1 MTNRFVNP
9 IIKYTTSTL
18 KTMPGAQLYFTI
30 TGTSTPK
37 VVYQDFNGTIPHA
50 NPVVALS
57 DGHFPPI
64 FLDGTYRA
72 ELKYLGITQPGWPV
86 DSIGATNAPAPLD
99 DYNAAFS
106 YSVGQL
112 VTAPNGNRYESLQDN
127 NLNNEPSASPLY
139 WSQVFLSGN
148 VDTWQQLDIAARSG
162 AGPKADA
169 ESAIRYSLDLPTPTA
184 AAFVRGN
191 ADSTYVNRNYG
202 ETRQDLSIDNTNNTS
217 DANKPISTATQAAL
231 DLKAS
236 IAFVNGLDLFEL
248 SAAEIATS
256 VTPANF
262 YVPSN
267 IIGVVLQGRY
277 ASYADALLVANN
289 AGLPIVGTG
298 SGNVTTNVVLG
309 RGAMAANT
317 TGTFNIAIGR
327 SALAAGMAGDNNVA
341 IGYNALLSYIGATGS
356 AQGQN
361 TVVGSNSAYSVTTG
375 GNNSIFGN
383 NSFMEATTAS
393 YCTAVG
399 QGALAYHATNVSY
412 TVGVGYHALLRC
424 KAAGN
429 TAVGSVALG
438 SNGGADLTGI
448 ANTAMGYFALASL
461 TSGTTNTAMGY
472 EASLAATTASDCTA
486 VGHGALNANNASGL
500 TAVGKGALV
509 LNTSG
514 TGNTAVGR
522 SAMASNATGVENTAV
537 GENSL
542 LASTGNSSVAVG
554 KNSLQSLTNAANC
567 VGVGHSALANATGT
581 ANTSLGFETGLGITT
596 GASNTMI
603 GFRADSILASTNST
617 SLGNTASCIAS
628 NQITLGNASISSL
641 RCQVTSITAL
651 SDRRDKKEIEPL
663 DLGLDFI
670 NAVKVRKYIWDRRD
684 GSCTGVAEAGIIAQ
698 ELQDLQSEFNA
709 EWLNMVLE
717 VNPDR
722 LEASPHKMLFPLI
735 KAVQE
740 LSAKVDSL
748 QSEVNELR
756 NV

>member
-18 KTMPGAQLYFTI
+18 KTMPGAELYFTT
-30 TGTSTPK
+30 TGTSTPR
-37 VVYQDFNGTIPHA
+37 VTYQDFNGTIPHA
-50 NPVVALS
+50 HPVVALS

-72 ELKYLGITQPGWPV
+72 ELKYLGVTQPGWPV
-86 DSIGATNAPAPLD
+86 DNIGATNAPAPLD
-99 DYNAAFS
+99 DWNSAFS
-106 YSVGQL
+106 YSTGQL
-112 VTAPNGNRYESLQDN
+112 VTAANGNRYESLQDN
-127 NLNNEPSASPLY
+127 NLNNEPSATPLY
-139 WSQVFLSGN
+139 WSQIFLNGN

-169 ESAIRYSLDLPTPTA
+169 ESAIRYSLDMPEPTA

-191 ADSTYVNRNYG
+191 ADGSYVNRNYG

-236 IAFVNGLDLFEL
+236 INYVNTLDLFEL
-248 SAAEIATS
+248 SDAEIATS
-256 VTPANF
+256 VTPTNF
-262 YVPSN
+262 FIPSN
-267 IIGVVLQGRY
+267 IIGVVLQKRY
-277 ASYADALLVANN
+277 ATYADAVLVADN
-289 AGLPIVGTG
+289 AGLPIIGTG
-298 SGNVTTNVVLG
+298 AGNITTNVTFG

-317 TGTFNIAIGR
+317 TGSFNIAIGR
-327 SALAAGMAGDNNVA
+327 SALAAGMAGDNNIA
-341 IGYNALLSYIGATGS
+341 IGYNALTAYIGATGS
-356 AQGQN
+356 LQGQN
-361 TVVGSNSAYSVTTG
+361 TVVGSNSAYTVTTG
-375 GNNSIFGN
+375 GNNTVVGN
-383 NSFMEATTAS
+383 NAFMEATTAS
-393 YCTAVG
+393 YCTAIG

-412 TVGVGYHALLRC
+412 SVGVGYHALLRC

-429 TAVGSVALG
+429 TAVGTIALG

-448 ANTAMGYFALASL
+448 ANTALGYFALAST
-461 TSGTTNTAMGY
+461 TSGATNTAVGY
-472 EASLAATTASDCTA
+472 EASLSSTTASDCTA
-486 VGHGALNANNASGL
+486 IGHGALNANNANGL
-500 TAVGKGALV
+500 TAIGKSALV

-522 SAMASNATGVENTAV
+522 ASMQSNLTGSENTAV

-554 KNSLQSLTNAANC
+554 KNALQSLTNGANC
-567 VGVGHSALANATGT
+567 VGVGHSALANVTGT

-596 GASNTMI
+596 GDSNTMI
-603 GFRADSILASTNST
+603 GFRADSILASTNAT
-617 SLGNTASCIAS
+617 SVGNTASCIAS
-628 NQITLGNASISSL
+628 NQVTLGNASVSSL
-641 RCQVTSITAL
+641 RCQATSITSL
-651 SDRRDKKEIEPL
+651 SDRRDKTEIEPL

-684 GSCTGVAEAGIIAQ
+684 GSCSGVAEAGIIAQ
-698 ELQDLQSEFNA
+698 ELQDLQRDFDA

-717 VNPDR
+717 VNPER
-722 LEASPHKMLFPLI
+722 LEATPHKMLFPLI

-740 LSAKVDSL
+740 LSQKVDSL
-748 QSEVNELR
+748 QSEI
-756 NV
+756 NVLKHS